1 LWSSNFSAFI
11 CITEP
16 GEAEL
21 FLSVLA
27 SFFAG
32 MLLEWRFKVL
42 VIVPTTLVL
51 VLGIAVSGAELWSII
66 LLAVLVTIALQIGYL
81 SGEFFAPKVVGPR
94 AHFFPLLVCVAAVIS
109 TTIALTIIE
118 SALETGH
125 VIMGYL
131 LPAILIAI
139 WYGSAFAAFTAFC
152 SGVVAGY
159 ALLPPQFTFQIDNSL
174 DVAEL
179 GFFMLLALI
188 ASKAV
193 QVVARE

>member
-16 GEAEL
+16 GEADS

-51 VLGIAVSGAELWSII
+51 VLGIAVSGADLWSII

-159 ALLPPQFTFQIDNSL
+159 ALCYPD
-174 DVAEL
+174 AE
-179 GFFMLLALI
+179 FSACR
-188 ASKAV
+188 A
-193 QVVARE
+193 